1 MQLSRTLRFLD
12 PHDSLKC
19 LCHMSVFGGVNSVI
33 SEMLLDSQHTSDTAL
48 WYRDACWLLYVCVWN
63 ASQIVWRGVCL
74 SAPFSRLLTKL
85 MRALRGC
92 EGKERSGELGK
103 KHAQIYFCFI
113 CFMLY
118 VLNKE
123 KLLHCVSDYQEKLS
137 KWLSIHDIKR
147 YVNACL
153 DRGTCRI
160 SSEGTH
166 SGEGFVVA
174 VVEKMY
180 LLKVTIQLKFS
191 FS

>member
-1 MQLSRTLRFLD
+1 MSHVCFWWCEQRDIWDALGLSAHIRHSTLIQR
-12 PHDSLKC
+12 C
-19 LCHMSVFGGVNSVI
+19 
-33 SEMLLDSQHTSDTAL
+33 MLAAV
-48 WYRDACWLLYVCVWN
+48 RVCVWN
-63 ASQIVWRGVCL
+63 ASQIVWRGVCP
-74 SAPFSRLLTKL
+74 SAPFSRLLTRL

-103 KHAQIYFCFI
+103 KHAQINFCVLF
-113 CFMLY
+113 C